1 MIVFVL
7 INILI
12 WIMSLFCD
20 MSFLGVSTSSEWYTP
35 FTYIFYHKNIIHLAL
50 NIYCI
55 YVMHKNTKNLYRLY
69 FPNRH
74 DVTLLLIAITFSVMA
89 GYLSMQ
95 DKMTIGASA
104 IAYFY
109 IGFILTQCYKN
120 FKQNLQIITFLI
132 LANIIAFLV
141 GNNAILIHL
150 LGFAFGAS
158 YSAYLIYEYRRNH
171 IGK

>member
-1 MIVFVL
+1 
-7 INILI
+7 
-12 WIMSLFCD
+12 
-20 MSFLGVSTSSEWYTP
+20 
-35 FTYIFYHKNIIHLAL
+35 
-50 NIYCI
+50 
-55 YVMHKNTKNLYRLY
+55 MHKNTKNLYKLY

-74 DVTLLLIAITFSVMA
+74 NVILLLVAIIFSAVA

-120 FKQNLQIITFLI
+120 IKQNIQIIAFLI

-141 GNNAILIHL
+141 GNNAILIHF

-171 IGK
+171 IRK